1 MHLIREESYDRDH
14 MQHGLEFASN
24 VASTAR
30 CLSKGMALFRR
41 GERCT
46 ELYIVQSGIVR
57 LLRHQADG
65 NATIMHV
72 AHPGEWIAESSLFAD
87 RYHCDAVAENDCR
100 VICLKKAEV
109 LRALEED
116 PHRSILLAQLLAQRL
131 REQRRLQEILRLR
144 RAADR
149 LLAWLQW
156 RSKGRPAR
164 LEIVRT
170 WTCVADELGVSREA
184 LYRAIASLKRK
195 GLLRIDGRHAE
206 LLSSR

>member
-1 MHLIREESYDRDH
+1 MREQSYDRDH
-14 MQHGLEFASN
+14 MQHGLEFAPN
-24 VASTAR
+24 VPSTTR
-30 CLSKGMALFRR
+30 CLSKGTALFRR
-41 GERCT
+41 GQRCT

-65 NATIMHV
+65 SATIMHV
-72 AHPGEWIAESSLFAD
+72 SHPGEWIAESSLFAD

-100 VICLKKAEV
+100 VICLKKPEV

-116 PHRSILLAQLLAQRL
+116 PHRSLVLAQFLAQRL
-131 REQRRLQEILRLR
+131 REQRQLQEILRLR

-149 LLAWLQW
+149 LLAWLQL

-164 LEIVRT
+164 LEMERT
-170 WTCVADELGVSREA
+170 WTCVADELGLSREA

-195 GLLRIDGRHAE
+195 GLLRIDGSHAE
-206 LLSSR
+206 LLSRH

>member
-1 MHLIREESYDRDH
+1 MRFMRAKSYDRDH
-14 MQHGLEFASN
+14 MQHGFEFAPN
-24 VASTAR
+24 VPSRAL
-30 CLSKGMALFRR
+30 CLSKGTALFRR
-41 GERCT
+41 GQRCT

-72 AHPGEWIAESSLFAD
+72 AHPGDWIAESSLFAD

-100 VICLKKAEV
+100 VTCLNKAGV

-116 PHRSILLAQLLAQRL
+116 PHRALVLAQLLAQRL

-149 LLAWLQW
+149 LFAWLQW

-170 WTCVADELGVSREA
+170 WTCVAEELGLSREA

-195 GLLRIDGRHAE
+195 GLLRIDGSHAE
-206 LLSSR
+206 LLSGR